1 MEVRTSGFPTIISHP
16 RPLLFSGTYWI
27 WQGFLPV
34 SSPCITFLSRR
45 IPISLLLSSWTS
57 KTEINRREIRI
68 QCAQGYSLVVQKE
81 MKEVS
86 VLEGFV
92 LGHSALQVWGN
103 PNCLKHSTALWDLPV
118 VLTKRPLSEHG
129 ICFPDLYQQSFS
141 TTETQQFTTPTNFS
155 SVYLVRTNIF
165 KQDCIIH
172 PFTPCFL
179 VSGNEK
185 AW

>member
-1 MEVRTSGFPTIISHP
+1 
-16 RPLLFSGTYWI
+16 
-27 WQGFLPV
+27 
-34 SSPCITFLSRR
+34 
-45 IPISLLLSSWTS
+45 
-57 KTEINRREIRI
+57 
-68 QCAQGYSLVVQKE
+68 

-103 PNCLKHSTALWDLPV
+103 PNCLKHNTAPWDLPA
-118 VLTKRPLSEHG
+118 VLTKRSLFAHG

-141 TTETQQFTTPTNFS
+141 TTEKQFTTPTNFS
-155 SVYLVRTNIF
+155 SVHLVKTNIY
-165 KQDCIIH
+165 KQDRIIH